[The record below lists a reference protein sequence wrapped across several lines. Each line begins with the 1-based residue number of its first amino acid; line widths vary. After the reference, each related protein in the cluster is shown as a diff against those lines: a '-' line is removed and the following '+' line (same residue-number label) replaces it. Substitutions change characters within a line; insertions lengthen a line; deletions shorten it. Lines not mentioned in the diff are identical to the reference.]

1 MNDAFDAEVYKII
14 LQQQLPPKC
23 HYCGDRLIPSAKLTD
38 GYWRCVKCDGRDE
51 TEEEPDATV
60 PG

>member
-1 MNDAFDAEVYKII
+1 MDESSDLWMFQY
-14 LQQQLPPKC
+14 LPQPLC
-23 HYCGDRLIPSAKLTD
+23 HYGGDRLIPSAKLTD